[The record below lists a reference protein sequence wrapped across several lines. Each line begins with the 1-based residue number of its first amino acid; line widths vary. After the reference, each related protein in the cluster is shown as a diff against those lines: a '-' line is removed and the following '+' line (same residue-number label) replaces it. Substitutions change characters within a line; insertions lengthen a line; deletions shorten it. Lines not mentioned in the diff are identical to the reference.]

1 MMQDLINDAITSIR
15 NSVRVGKS
23 ECTVRP
29 TSKLLVEIL
38 KVFQKEGYIG
48 EFEQTDDGRGGFIK
62 IQLSK
67 MINKCGIVKP
77 RFPVRRDNYAKW
89 EKRFLPASDFGVL
102 VVSTPK
108 GVMSHKEAKEKGHG
122 GRLLA
127 YIY

>member
-1 MMQDLINDAITSIR
+1 MHDLINDAITSIR

-23 ECTVRP
+23 ECTVSP
-29 TSKLLVEIL
+29 TSKLLIEIL

-48 EFEQTDDGRGGFIK
+48 EFEYTENGRGGIIK
-62 IQLSK
+62 IKLGK
-67 MINKCGIVKP
+67 TINNCGVVKP
-77 RFPVRRDNYAKW
+77 RFPFKKNNYTKW
-89 EKRFLPASDFGVL
+89 EKRFLPATDFGAL

-108 GVMSHKEAKEKGHG
+108 GVMCHKEAKEKGYG

>member
-1 MMQDLINDAITSIR
+1 MQDLINDAITNIR

-23 ECTVRP
+23 ECTVKP

-38 KVFQKEGYIG
+38 KVLQKEGYID
-48 EFEQTDDGRGGFIK
+48 EFEHTDNGRGGVIK

-67 MINKCGIVKP
+67 LINSCGVIKPHHPVKK
-77 RFPVRRDNYAKW
+77 DNYFKW
-89 EKRFLPASDFGVL
+89 EKRYLPAAGFGTL

-108 GVMSHKEAKEKGHG
+108 GVMSHREAREKGHG

>member
-23 ECTVRP
+23 ECTVKP

-38 KVFQKEGYIG
+38 KAFQKDGYLG
-48 EFEQTDDGRGGFIK
+48 EFEYTDNGRGGRIK
-62 IQLSK
+62 IQLGK
-67 MINKCGIVKP
+67 TINDCGVIKP
-77 RFPVRRDNYAKW
+77 RFPVQKDSYVKW
-89 EKRFLPASDFGVL
+89 EKRFLPASDFGLL

-108 GVMSHKEAKEKGHG
+108 GIMSHREAKEKGHG